1 MNKADESLRVLED
14 IYQESYVTDVRITN
28 ALSFAIETIKSIQS
42 AESELPYED
51 IFHSLET
58 LETYNNGATRERRL
72 EGYRD
77 CANRIIKDLSPIV
90 AKLRAKVTEL
100 ESRCGGCVL

>member
-42 AESELPYED
+42 AEMPEKRGGWIALQGEPA
-51 IFHSLET
+51 
-58 LETYNNGATRERRL
+58 TYD
-72 EGYRD
+72 EGFD
-77 CANRIIKDLSPIV
+77 TAIDLCTPIV